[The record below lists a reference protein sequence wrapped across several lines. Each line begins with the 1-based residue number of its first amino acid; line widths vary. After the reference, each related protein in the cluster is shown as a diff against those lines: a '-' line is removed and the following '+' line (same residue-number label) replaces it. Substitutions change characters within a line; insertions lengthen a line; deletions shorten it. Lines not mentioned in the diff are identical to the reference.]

1 MSILNW
7 WRGRSGGASDALDRQ
22 RVDEAIER
30 VVQTTNPKL
39 RFAARY
45 HARLAPA
52 VRTALAYVS
61 EVVAAVPP
69 MREASRAAWANDPY
83 LQAFFATADD
93 IALAFSR
100 APDLRAHFEQNPA
113 VPEAFAVLGME
124 MTERRVLGMAV
135 EGEILRR
142 DVEQTTVR
150 FGDYRVRMC
159 GRSESEL
166 KAEIERRLVD
176 QLALEGLARI
186 VADQSRRKDLEQAGA
201 LLKSRLQMLERKG
214 AGMRGALGGEAVG
227 QDELMRLQSQLEKN
241 TRSLGDLGGGAKMLD
256 FELEH
261 ICKVLAEPAQHFYVS
276 KRTLR
281 IDRMNTVVEE
291 GSAQPSTELEFPVA
305 RVPGTVPAEMRAFA
319 LMRFPRAELLPAAR
333 LFAEAARLVI

>member
-1 MSILNW
+1 MSILDW
-7 WRGRSGGASDALDRQ
+7 WRGRGNANAPDSQ
-22 RVDEAIER
+22 RVDETIER
-30 VVQTTNPKL
+30 VVQMTNPRL
-39 RFAARY
+39 RFASRY
-45 HARLAPA
+45 RARLAPA

-93 IALAFSR
+93 IPLAFSR
-100 APDLRAHFEQNPA
+100 APDLRAYFEQKPG
-113 VPEAFAVLGME
+113 VPEAFALLGME
-124 MTERRVLGMAV
+124 MTERKVLGMAV
-135 EGEILRR
+135 EGEIVRR

-150 FGDYRVRMC
+150 FGDYRVRIC
-159 GRSESEL
+159 GRSESDL

-186 VADQSRRKDLEQAGA
+186 VADQSRRKELEQARA

-227 QDELMRLQSQLEKN
+227 QDELARLQSKIEEN
-241 TRSLGDLGGGAKMLD
+241 TRNLGDLGGGAQTLD

-276 KRTLR
+276 KRRLR
-281 IDRMNTVVEE
+281 INRMNIVVPD
-291 GSAQPSTELEFPVA
+291 GDTQMSTELEFLVA
-305 RVPGTVPAEMRAFA
+305 RVPGTVPTEMRAFTLA
-319 LMRFPRAELLPAAR
+319 RFPRAEFLPASR
-333 LFAEAARLVI
+333 LFADAARHMI

>member
-7 WRGRSGGASDALDRQ
+7 WRGRSGSASDALDGQ
-22 RVDEAIER
+22 RVDEAVER

-39 RFAARY
+39 RFATRY
-45 HARLAPA
+45 HSRLAPA

-69 MREASRAAWANDPY
+69 VREASRAAWASDPY

-93 IALAFSR
+93 IPLAFSR
-100 APDLRAHFEQNPA
+100 APDLRAYFEQNPG
-113 VPEAFAVLGME
+113 VPEAFALLGME
-124 MTERRVLGMAV
+124 MTERKVLGMAV
-135 EGEILRR
+135 EGDILRR

-150 FGDYRVRMC
+150 FGDYRVRIC
-159 GRSESEL
+159 GRSEPDL

-186 VADQSRRKDLEQAGA
+186 VADQSRRTELEQARA
-201 LLKSRLQMLERKG
+201 LLKSRLQMLERRG
-214 AGMRGALGGEAVG
+214 AGMRGALGGETAG
-227 QDELMRLQSQLEKN
+227 KDELARLQSQIEEN
-241 TRSLGDLGGGAKMLD
+241 TRNLGDLGGGAQMFD

-261 ICKVLAEPAQHFYVS
+261 ISKVLAEPAQHFYVS
-276 KRTLR
+276 KRKLR
-281 IDRMNTVVEE
+281 IDRMNVVVED
-291 GSAQPSTELEFPVA
+291 GGAQPSTELEFPVA

-319 LMRFPRAELLPAAR
+319 LMRFPRTELLPAAR
-333 LFAEAARLVI
+333 LFADAARLVI